1 MAKATNG
8 NNIMNRSKKSL
19 SLLMIILA
27 LFVAANSHAGKSQK
41 NKEKDKARCEKL
53 LKLLDKDLKLAE
65 ADILAD
71 AGPISHATAL
81 LAGATISYQFG
92 RFEGCIDKTTRGRK
106 RIAPLVKNA
115 RKKGLKPRMEE
126 DE

>member
-1 MAKATNG
+1 MT
-8 NNIMNRSKKSL
+8 RLKK
-19 SLLMIILA
+19 LLALLVMITT
-27 LFVAANSHAGKSQK
+27 LFVASNSLAELSQEDK
-41 NKEKDKARCEKL
+41 ERNKAQCEKL
-53 LKLLDKDLKLAE
+53 LKLLDKELKLAE

-92 RFEGCIDKTTRGRK
+92 RFAGCIDKTTRGRE
-106 RIAPLVKNA
+106 RISQLVKNA
-115 RKKGLKPRMEE
+115 KKKGLKPKAGN